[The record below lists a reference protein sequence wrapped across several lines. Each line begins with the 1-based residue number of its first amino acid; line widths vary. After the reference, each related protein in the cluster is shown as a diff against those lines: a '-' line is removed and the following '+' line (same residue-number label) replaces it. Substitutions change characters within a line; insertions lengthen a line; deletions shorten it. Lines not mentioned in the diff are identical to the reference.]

1 MESYISPLNYS
12 IFIILYITCFIYIY
26 TKYSE
31 IVGFGALT
39 IVQLAF
45 TLFIGKE
52 LSQILTKYSGTSHV
66 LNLASMLTIY
76 GTVISMILLTVALI
90 LTALTIID
98 VQEKY
103 NNIKGTPVVL
113 SETYQRL
120 YDNIK
125 RNTLIIFSITSIVL
139 LMFYFNSES
148 INVPIMS
155 IISNITINSIL
166 NNIPALSSTLL
177 SMTSLVLSSYQVKYA
192 SDFSNLKTN
201 SLVGRT

>member
-12 IFIILYITCFIYIY
+12 IFIILYITCFVYIY

-31 IVGFGALT
+31 LVGFGALT
-39 IVQLAF
+39 VVHLAF

-52 LSQILTKYSGTSHV
+52 ISQILLKYSGTSHV
-66 LNLASMLTIY
+66 LNLASMLTLY
-76 GTVISMILLTVALI
+76 GTVISMILLTIALI

-98 VQEKY
+98 VQDKY
-103 NNIKGTPVVL
+103 NNIKGTPIIL
-113 SETYQRL
+113 STTYQQI

-125 RNTLIIFSITSIVL
+125 RNTLIICSITALIL
-139 LMFYFNSES
+139 FIYYFNPES

-155 IISNITINSIL
+155 IISNISIHSII
-166 NNIPALSSTLL
+166 NNIPAITSTLL
-177 SMTSLVLSSYQVKYA
+177 SITTLVLSSYQVKYA

-201 SLVGRT
+201 NMVGR

>member
-1 MESYISPLNYS
+1 MESYISQLNYG

-39 IVQLAF
+39 VVQLAF

-52 LSQILTKYSGTSHV
+52 LSQILTKYSGTSDR
-66 LNLASMLTIY
+66 LNLASMLTLY
-76 GTVISMILLTVALI
+76 GTIFSMILLTIALI
-90 LTALTIID
+90 LTALTILD

-103 NNIKGTPVVL
+103 NNSKGTPVVL
-113 SETYQRL
+113 CPAYKYL

-125 RNTLIIFSITSIVL
+125 RNTVIIISLTAFVLI
-139 LMFYFNSES
+139 MYYFIPDS

-155 IISNITINSIL
+155 IISNISISSL
-166 NNIPALSSTLL
+166 INNIPAIISTLI
-177 SMTSLVLSSYQVKYA
+177 SIISLVLSSYQVKYA
-192 SDFSNLKTN
+192 SDFSYLKTRN
-201 SLVGRT
+201 MVGQ

>member
-12 IFIILYITCFIYIY
+12 IFTILYITCFVYIY

-39 IVQLAF
+39 VVHLAF

-52 LSQILTKYSGTSHV
+52 VSQILLKYSGTSHV
-66 LNLASMLTIY
+66 LNLASMLTLY
-76 GTVISMILLTVALI
+76 GTVISMILLTIALI

-98 VQEKY
+98 VQDKY
-103 NNIKGTPVVL
+103 NNIKGTPIIL
-113 SETYQRL
+113 STTYQQI

-125 RNTLIIFSITSIVL
+125 RNTLIIFSITALVL
-139 LMFYFNSES
+139 FMYYFNPES

-155 IISNITINSIL
+155 IISNISIHSIK
-166 NNIPALSSTLL
+166 NNIPAITSTLL
-177 SMTSLVLSSYQVKYA
+177 SITTLVLSSYQVKYA

-201 SLVGRT
+201 NMVGR

>member
-12 IFIILYITCFIYIY
+12 IFTILYITCFVYIY

-39 IVQLAF
+39 VVHLAF

-52 LSQILTKYSGTSHV
+52 VSQILLKYSGTSHV
-66 LNLASMLTIY
+66 LNLASMLTLY
-76 GTVISMILLTVALI
+76 GTVISMILLTIALI

-98 VQEKY
+98 VQDKY
-103 NNIKGTPVVL
+103 NNIKGTPIIL
-113 SETYQRL
+113 STTYQQI

-125 RNTLIIFSITSIVL
+125 RNTLIIFSITALVL
-139 LMFYFNSES
+139 FMYYFNPES

-155 IISNITINSIL
+155 IISNISIHSIK
-166 NNIPALSSTLL
+166 NNIPAITSTLL
-177 SMTSLVLSSYQVKYA
+177 SITTLVLSSYQVKYA
-192 SDFSNLKTN
+192 NDFSNLKTN
-201 SLVGRT
+201 NMVGR